1 MRGNGEADD
10 DEHAFLEA
18 VQPVAD
24 ALGAE
29 LVSADDVEPADVPLH
44 WRGRL
49 VGGLRL
55 PVLQGAMARL
65 IDGVER
71 ELGGHLGQLSREDKQ
86 RAVWLLEQRGAFTLR
101 RSVEEVA
108 DALGVSR
115 ITVYNYLNALR
126 DEPAPLR

>member
-1 MRGNGEADD
+1 MNRAGEADD
-10 DEHAFLEA
+10 DERAFLEA

-29 LVSADDVEPADVPLH
+29 LVRVGDLEPADVPLH
-44 WRGRL
+44 WHGRL

-71 ELGGHLGQLSREDKQ
+71 ELGGQLGQLSREDKQ